1 VEVEARFEVE
11 VVVEAAPEVE
21 EPEVVAAPEV
31 EEPEVEA
38 APEVGEPEVSSDSS
52 DDEVDHVER

>member
-1 VEVEARFEVE
+1 MEVETRVDVE
-11 VVVEAAPEVE
+11 AVVEAVPEVE

>member
-21 EPEVVAAPEV
+21 EPEVA
-31 EEPEVEA
+31 A